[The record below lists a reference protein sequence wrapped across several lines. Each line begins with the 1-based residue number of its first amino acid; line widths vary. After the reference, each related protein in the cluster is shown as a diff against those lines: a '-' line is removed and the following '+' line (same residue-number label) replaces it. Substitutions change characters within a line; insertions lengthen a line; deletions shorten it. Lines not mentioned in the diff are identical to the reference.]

1 MRTLY
6 YYNNFRTF
14 NIIAVSVFIL
24 FLVANAGIYFI
35 FEIIFTSI
43 LILESGNLGF
53 IFAFTFFGN
62 KLISIFNKINEI
74 SNIPENFPFDYEIC
88 QDFNQLSSSRF
99 SQIGEEICQ
108 NLQKDIL
115 KYIEKIPMEYSCF
128 SDEECDECFGQEVC
142 YNIYHDYNKYFNAND
157 LANIVF
163 IIVISNIFLSL
174 IFR

>member
-1 MRTLY
+1 MIMKYYQILITYKRLKKKIFIFNNIMRTLY

-53 IFAFTFFGN
+53 IFGIFFFGN

-74 SNIPENFPFDYEIC
+74 SNIP
-88 QDFNQLSSSRF
+88 
-99 SQIGEEICQ
+99 
-108 NLQKDIL
+108 
-115 KYIEKIPMEYSCF
+115 
-128 SDEECDECFGQEVC
+128 
-142 YNIYHDYNKYFNAND
+142 
-157 LANIVF
+157 
-163 IIVISNIFLSL
+163 
-174 IFR
+174 